1 MLKLKNLIEKYRI
14 KLYYLIGYNFHESSD
29 NNLLYTIRLRNK
41 DSNIIYKNF
50 DRKNN
55 IIIFESIEFIKLN
68 NSGNLEINKRNLY
81 VILKE
86 KWSSFG
92 IKFENESYFSID
104 NNEEIKITV
113 WGIKDNNYI
122 TGYLKFIKE

>member
-1 MLKLKNLIEKYRI
+1 MLKLKNLIQKYRI
-14 KLYYLIGYNFHESSD
+14 KLHYLIGYNFHESSD